1 MAAVAFDTLKLSR
14 TLREK
19 AKLSPEQA
27 EGFADALSEA
37 VQNDLATR
45 SDLTG
50 EIGKLRTEMTSEFAK
65 VRTEMTSEFAKV
77 RTEMTSEFAKVRTEI
92 DLLRSEMK
100 TEVAVAKAD
109 LLKWSIGQTLVI
121 LGAMLALIRFAGH
134 F

>member
-37 VQNDLATR
+37 VQNDLTTR

-50 EIGKLRTEMTSEFAK
+50 EIGKL
-65 VRTEMTSEFAKV
+65 RTEMTSEFAKV

-109 LLKWSIGQTLVI
+109 LLKWSIGQTIVI

>member
-77 RTEMTSEFAKVRTEI
+77 RTEI

>member
-77 RTEMTSEFAKVRTEI
+77 RTEI

-109 LLKWSIGQTLVI
+109 LLKWSIGQTIVI